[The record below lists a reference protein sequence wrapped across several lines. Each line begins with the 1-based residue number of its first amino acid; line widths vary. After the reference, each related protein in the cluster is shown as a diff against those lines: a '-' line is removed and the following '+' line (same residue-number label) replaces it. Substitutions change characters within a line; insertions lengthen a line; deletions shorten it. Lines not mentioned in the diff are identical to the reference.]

1 MRILMPLANRDFDPT
16 ESAVPWQMLV
26 KAGHQ
31 VSFITPRGGVAEA
44 DERMVSGKG
53 LGPLK
58 YVLMANKEAL
68 AAYQLMRASAEFLRP
83 GSYDKVNP
91 DSFDALLLP
100 GGHAKGM
107 KEYLESPILQDL
119 TGQFFQKQKPIAA
132 ICHGVVLAARSKKS
146 DGASVLRD
154 LETTSLLKSQELLAW
169 TMTAAWLGSYYR
181 TYPQTVEEEVR
192 SVLAKSDQF
201 VTGPM
206 PVARDSAR
214 DDRAGFAIR
223 SGHYVSA
230 RWPGDAH
237 RFSRVFLEMLAKG
250 V

>member
-1 MRILMPLANRDFDPT
+1 MHILIPLPNQDFDPT
-16 ESAVPWQMLV
+16 ESAVPWQMLSR
-26 KAGHQ
+26 AGHK
-31 VSFITPRGGVAEA
+31 VSFITPKGFVPDA
-44 DERMVSGKG
+44 DERMLSGKG

-58 YVLMANKEAL
+58 YVLMANSEAL
-68 AAYQLMRASAEFLRP
+68 AAYGQMRAAPEFLNP
-83 GSYDKVNP
+83 TSYDAVNP
-91 DSFDALLLP
+91 DRFDALLLP

-107 KEYLESPILQDL
+107 KEYLESKILQEL
-119 TGQFFQKQKPIAA
+119 TSQFFQKQKPIAA

-146 DGASVLRD
+146 DGSSVLGD

-169 TMTAAWLGSYYR
+169 TLTAAWLGSYYR
-181 TYPQTVEEEVR
+181 TYPQTVEDEVR

-201 VTGPM
+201 VTGPLPM
-206 PVARDSAR
+206 ARDTAL
-214 DDRAGFAIR
+214 DDSAGFALK
-223 SGHYVSA
+223 SGNYVSA